1 VTALPIEESDL
12 QEYRAYLQRGETR
25 LSTLHRVAGA
35 FLSGAGLL
43 TLLPLLVGG
52 TFSGLLALILFYES
66 PGLPAPGSAQR
77 WLALAPVLASV
88 GLPLAA
94 MYLLIRD
101 LVLFYF
107 TARTFHEEKNGVIY
121 PRFVLSGIL
130 VSESSLRDFSQLERA
145 RGDNYVRN
153 LLVPSPP
160 KLKKKILKE
169 AQSIGDLAGVSIGEH
184 DGFVAEEL
192 RQYVLR
198 QTGSHTRTLAE
209 ESAKMEASIARHL
222 RFLRGLVLRYAK
234 AFLLT
239 IATTVVALAAN
250 GVLTLLR
257 PIDGKSVTGVNGAYV
272 WMTTMAIYAG
282 WALVSTI
289 IVRQPVIWLY
299 ADSSRDKISR
309 TPRPLLRFEQSTL
322 AVTTLIS
329 GIIAIDLF
337 MAAPPTTG
345 VGWGLALATAGVI
358 LATFIVAG
366 HAFVSERPEGR

>member
-1 VTALPIEESDL
+1 MTALPIEEPDL

-52 TFSGLLALILFYES
+52 TFSSLLALILFYES
-66 PGLPAPGSAQR
+66 PGLPAAGAVPR
-77 WLALAPVLASV
+77 WLALAPVLASI

-107 TARTFHEEKNGVIY
+107 TARTFREEKNGVIY

-130 VSESSLRDFSQLERA
+130 VSESSLRNVAELERA
-145 RGDNYVRN
+145 RGDGYVRN

-160 KLKKKILKE
+160 KLKKKILAE
-169 AQSIGDLAGVSIGEH
+169 AQSIGDLVGVSMNDHE
-184 DGFVAEEL
+184 GFVAEEL

-198 QTGSHTRTLAE
+198 QTGSHMRNLAE
-209 ESAKMEASIARHL
+209 EAAKMEASIARHL

-239 IATTVVALAAN
+239 IATTVVALTAN

-257 PIDGKSVTGVNGAYV
+257 PIDGVENGVKGVYV
-272 WMTTMAIYAG
+272 WMATLAIYAA

-322 AVTTLIS
+322 AVTASIS
-329 GIIAIDLF
+329 AVIGVDLF
-337 MAAPPTTG
+337 MVEIPDTG
-345 VGWGLALATAGVI
+345 AGWGVAGVI
-358 LATFIVAG
+358 LGLIAATFSVVAR
-366 HAFVSERPEGR
+366 AFLSERPER